1 MRLEWLEYFITT
13 ANVGSISAAAEKHKV
28 TRPAV
33 STALK
38 RLEQEVGR
46 ELFRKGRAGV
56 TLTAEGVQVLER
68 AQQVMAII
76 EDMCICPTEE
86 TVCFVVDSQISLM
99 QYLNET
105 IVSPF
110 RTLHPNIHIT
120 LRPVYIGDVAEEF
133 LRHGSKISVVL
144 DGKEARVLERV
155 RQFGC
160 ETVRLGK
167 VTRKIFLG
175 AGHRL
180 AGKAVLDAEDLR
192 GEYIAYYSG
201 GQNHISGRYAPYF
214 AGEYRLADMDDV
226 LSLAV
231 RNEAVVILPELTVR
245 CARLVRKGALVEK
258 DILFP
263 GIEKTAPIHAVRVP
277 YLSSAEELFWE
288 YLIANFPKKP

>member
-1 MRLEWLEYFITT
+1 MRLEWLEYSITT
-13 ANVGSISAAAEKHKV
+13 AHVGSISAAAERHKV

-38 RLEQEVGR
+38 KLEQEVGR
-46 ELFRKGRAGV
+46 ELFRTGRAGV
-56 TLTAEGVQVLER
+56 TLTAEGMQVLER

-76 EDMCICPTEE
+76 DDMRVGTAEE
-86 TVCFVVDSQISLM
+86 TVCFVVDSQSSLV

-105 IVSPF
+105 IVTPF
-110 RTLHPNIHIT
+110 KALHPNIHVT
-120 LRPVYIGDVAEEF
+120 LRPVYIGDAVDEF
-133 LRHGSKISVVL
+133 RHGSKISVVL

-160 ETVRLGK
+160 ETVRLGM
-167 VTRKIFLG
+167 VTRKMFLG

-180 AGKAVLDAEDLR
+180 AGKAVLDAEDLQ

-214 AGEYRLADMDDV
+214 AGEYRLADMEDV

-258 DILFP
+258 DIPFP

-277 YLSSAEELFWE
+277 HLSSAEELFWE

>member
-13 ANVGSISAAAEKHKV
+13 ASVGSISAAAERHKV

-38 RLEQEVGR
+38 KLEQEVGR
-46 ELFRKGRAGV
+46 ELFLKGRAGV
-56 TLTAEGVQVLER
+56 TLTSDGVQILER

-76 EDMCICPTEE
+76 EEMRVGSGKE
-86 TVCFVVDSQISLM
+86 VASLFVDTQSSLM

-105 IVSPF
+105 IVTPF
-110 RTLHPNIHIT
+110 RALHPNIHIT
-120 LRPVYIGDVAEEF
+120 LRPVYIGDAAEEF
-133 LRHGSKISVVL
+133 RRGSRISVVL

-155 RQFGC
+155 RQLGG
-160 ETVRLGK
+160 ETVLLST

-180 AGKAVLDAEDLR
+180 AGKAVLDAEDLQ

-214 AGEYRLADMDDV
+214 AGEYRLADMEDV

-258 DILFP
+258 DIPFP

-277 YLSSAEELFWE
+277 HLSSAEELFWE